1 MSVQDRLEELN
12 RLKAQA
18 RLGGGQRAVEAQHA
32 RGKLTAR
39 ERLDILLDPGS
50 FEEIDS
56 LVVHRT
62 TDFGLAERKPLGDSV
77 VTGYG
82 KIDGR
87 PVFVYS
93 QDFTVF
99 GGSLSE
105 VAGEKIVKIMNL
117 ALKNGVPVIGLNDSG
132 GARIQE
138 GVASLRGYGEIF
150 TLNTLAS
157 GVIPQISV
165 IMGPCAGGAVY
176 SPAITDFIFMTEG
189 TAQMYITGPDVIR
202 AVTGEELT
210 HEELGGAAV
219 HATRSGVAHFAIPG
233 DEACLQEVRRLMSFL
248 PLNNMED
255 PPVYE
260 TGDDPERRDEDLLS
274 IVPEEA
280 TRPYDVRDVIER
292 IVDNGD
298 FMEVHAGWAQNIVV
312 GFARMAGR
320 TVGIVGNNPAH
331 LAGSL
336 DIDASRKAARFVR
349 FCDCFNIPIITLTDV
364 TGFLPG
370 ANQEFGGIIV
380 HGAKLLYAYAE
391 ATVPKIAVI
400 LRKAYGGAYLVM
412 SSKHLRGDI
421 NYAWPIGEAA
431 VMGAEGAVNILNREE
446 IRSAPDPEA
455 KRKELVEA
463 YRARF
468 SNPYVAAGR
477 GFIDDVIDPRDTRPK
492 IIRALEM
499 LQNKVDSNPPKK
511 HGNIPL

>member
-1 MSVQDRLEELN
+1 VQDRLEELN

-18 RLGGGQRAVEAQHA
+18 RLGGGQRAIEAQHA